1 MFGKI
6 RQSHFEEKDEISARI
21 PSLKNEK
28 GADFKIEM
36 QTTTQKVLLKSH

>member
-6 RQSHFEEKDEISARI
+6 RQSHFEKKDENSARI

-28 GADFKIEM
+28 GADFKIEI
-36 QTTTQKVLLKSH
+36 QTTQKVLLKSH